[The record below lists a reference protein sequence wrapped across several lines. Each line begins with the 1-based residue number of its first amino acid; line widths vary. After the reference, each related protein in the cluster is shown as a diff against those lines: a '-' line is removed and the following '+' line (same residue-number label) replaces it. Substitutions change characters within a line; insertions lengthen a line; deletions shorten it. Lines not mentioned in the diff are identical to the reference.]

1 MATIKDAEGERH
13 FLQGSLT
20 HKAGL
25 QHSGFSS
32 TWEAGEPLCLA
43 SCVAGE
49 RWPATVWTSQSSK
62 GRDEWSLWST
72 WV

>member
-49 RWPATVWTSQSSK
+49 R
-62 GRDEWSLWST
+62 
-72 WV
+72 